1 MARMIGVFTQIKG
14 KIGNLIYSTWHGVQV
29 VKTMFIPE
37 NPQSS
42 DQQEHRA
49 ILTLL
54 VTIGKGIL
62 KDIINVSWS
71 PFRRG
76 AQTGWSNWLGNNLI
90 LQQGSTLDYDK
101 LCLSDG
107 SIAPTPIKSAQFN
120 SSTGI
125 ASIQWDKTI
134 INNQS
139 KSDIPVAFMINESTD
154 LFYYNADLD
163 LDREDESIE
172 ITGNIGDTPS
182 DLHGYLWFL
191 SFDNGVIIN
200 SSACSVDTLTAP

>member
-1 MARMIGVFTQIKG
+1 MIGVFTQIKG

-37 NPQSS
+37 NPQTS

-76 AQTGWSNWLGNNLI
+76 AQTGWSNWLGKNLE
-90 LQQGSTLDYDK
+90 LQQGSTLDYDT
-101 LCLSDG
+101 LCLSNG
-107 SIAPTPIKSAQFN
+107 SIAPTPITNAQFVTG
-120 SSTGI
+120 TGI
-125 ASIQWDKTI
+125 GTIQWDKTI

-139 KSDIPVAFMINESTD
+139 KSDIPVAFMINDSTD

-163 LDREDESIE
+163 LDREAETID
-172 ITGNIGDTPS
+172 ITGNIGDTPAN
-182 DLHGYLWFL
+182 LHGYLWFL
-191 SFDNGVIIN
+191 KVDNGLVVD
-200 SSACSVDTLTAP
+200 SSSCTEQIPTAP